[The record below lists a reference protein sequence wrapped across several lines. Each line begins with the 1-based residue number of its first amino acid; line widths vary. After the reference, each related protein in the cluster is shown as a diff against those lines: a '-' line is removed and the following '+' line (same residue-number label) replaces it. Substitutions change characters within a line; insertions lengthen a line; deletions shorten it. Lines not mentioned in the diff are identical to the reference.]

1 MKKTLKKLVKFLFN
15 KKLKKIHK
23 LKDLE
28 KGKTCYIIGDGFSL
42 RSYDLKFFKK
52 YDSISLSFLPFH
64 KEFDYINCKYCLL
77 IQPYFFY
84 GPTWS
89 AASTNPPKKHFW
101 NNKIGKYF
109 KEKIINRYK
118 DKIFITHLSNY
129 FLLKNNKNNYF
140 ILNKFND
147 EGFDEF
153 LKVKNL
159 NPWEGSLKA
168 GILFAI
174 YLGYKKI
181 YLVGCDYADN
191 PITVGHWYEKSIE
204 KQLSENESLKQF
216 DENLKHFFDSLNDI
230 IDIKIITSHNNQN
243 DKRFVSY
250 EKHSGL
256 SLKNNERNQLIGEE
270 TLSILKCYAGYYL

>member
-1 MKKTLKKLVKFLFN
+1 MKKILIKFIQFLFN
-15 KKLKKIHK
+15 KKLKKICK

-52 YDSISLSFLPFH
+52 YDSISLSYLPFH

-84 GPTWS
+84 GPTYS
-89 AASTNPPKKHFW
+89 TDPTNPSKKKFW
-101 NNKIGKYF
+101 YNKIGKYF
-109 KEKIINRYK
+109 KEKIINQYK

-129 FLLKNNKNNYF
+129 FSLKNNKNNYF

-153 LKVKNL
+153 LKAKNL

-204 KQLSENESLKQF
+204 KQLSE
-216 DENLKHFFDSLNDI
+216 DEHLKHFFDSLNDI
-230 IDIKIITSHNNQN
+230 TDIKIITSRTNQN

-250 EKHSGL
+250 EKYSGL
-256 SLKNNERNQLIGEE
+256 PLKNNERNQLIGEQ
-270 TLSILKCYAGYYL
+270 TISILKCWAGYYL